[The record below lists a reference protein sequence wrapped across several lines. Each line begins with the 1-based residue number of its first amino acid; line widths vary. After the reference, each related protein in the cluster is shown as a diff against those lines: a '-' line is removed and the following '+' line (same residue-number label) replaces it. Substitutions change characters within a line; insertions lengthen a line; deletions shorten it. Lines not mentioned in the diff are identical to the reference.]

1 MDSSNLVIFTI
12 SSFAL
17 GAILLMTKNSV
28 HPKFKR
34 GLATAAVFMI
44 AVAFIMVIYTLFT
57 L

>member
-34 GLATAAVFMI
+34 APSPSRYKCRWFGDSCPLRH
-44 AVAFIMVIYTLFT
+44 
-57 L
+57 